1 MTQPVPATTPRTG
14 CNPTGRSSVLWE
26 IPAGT
31 AGVRREFRLPAVE
44 KKIVLPT
51 LNRSSTVRSGSII
64 AGFASVFL
72 LGACACPARADEP
85 APGAE
90 DSVRDLAAE
99 VLRKAGDG
107 DLGDWTRS
115 IVDRA
120 LKRAGET
127 ARQSAAQTVPGSS
140 RETAA
145 PLPAERHAART
156 ADGLAGR
163 GSTPE
168 ILLFTSL
175 SVPAASWRQWARDAA
190 RIGAPLVMRGV
201 AEGSLRA
208 TVKRIGN
215 RLGGH
220 DAGVAIDPRLFR
232 LFGIE
237 RVPAVV
243 VVPGG
248 VPPCASRGCAGDP
261 APPHDRV
268 TGNIGLAAA
277 LETIA
282 VEGGVGRDAARRHL
296 QRLGG
301 AR

>member
-1 MTQPVPATTPRTG
+1 MFPHSLSRTVLILAVAVLLAACCRPALAQETP
-14 CNPTGRSSVLWE
+14 PSPE
-26 IPAGT
+26 
-31 AGVRREFRLPAVE
+31 
-44 KKIVLPT
+44 
-51 LNRSSTVRSGSII
+51 
-64 AGFASVFL
+64 AS
-72 LGACACPARADEP
+72 A
-85 APGAE
+85 
-90 DSVRDLAAE
+90 RDLAAE

-115 IVDRA
+115 IIDRA

-127 ARQSAAQTVPGSS
+127 ARQTLPGSPS
-140 RETAA
+140 S
-145 PLPAERHAART
+145 PLPAERQAART
-156 ADGLAGR
+156 ADGLSGR
-163 GSTPE
+163 GNTPE

-175 SVPAASWRQWARDAA
+175 SVPAASWRQWAGDAA
-190 RIGAPLVMRGV
+190 RIGAPMILRGV
-201 AEGSLRA
+201 AGGSLRA
-208 TVKRIGN
+208 TVKRIGD

-243 VVPGG
+243 IVPGG
-248 VPPCASRGCAGDP
+248 VPPCASRGCSKDP
-261 APPHDRV
+261 APRHDRV

-282 VEGGVGRDAARRHL
+282 VEGSVGRDAARRHL

>member
-1 MTQPVPATTPRTG
+1 MFPHSLSRTVLILAVAVLLAACCRPALAQETP
-14 CNPTGRSSVLWE
+14 PSPE
-26 IPAGT
+26 A
-31 AGVRREFRLPAVE
+31 
-44 KKIVLPT
+44 
-51 LNRSSTVRSGSII
+51 
-64 AGFASVFL
+64 FA
-72 LGACACPARADEP
+72 
-85 APGAE
+85 
-90 DSVRDLAAE
+90 RDLAAE

-115 IVDRA
+115 IIDRA

-127 ARQSAAQTVPGSS
+127 ARQTLPGSPS
-140 RETAA
+140 S
-145 PLPAERHAART
+145 PLPAERQAART
-156 ADGLAGR
+156 ADGLSGR
-163 GSTPE
+163 GNTPE

-175 SVPAASWRQWARDAA
+175 SVPAASWRQWAGDAA
-190 RIGAPLVMRGV
+190 RIGAPMILRGV
-201 AEGSLRA
+201 AGGSLRA
-208 TVKRIGN
+208 TVKRIGD

-243 VVPGG
+243 IVPGG
-248 VPPCASRGCAGDP
+248 VPPCASRGCSKDP
-261 APPHDRV
+261 APRHDRV

-282 VEGGVGRDAARRHL
+282 VEGSVGRDAARRHL